1 MNRILSSGTLLMTV
15 MLLAN
20 VGAAAAQTSGGLAYI
35 DSQRILAEAPGT
47 SEAQRAFE
55 QDMERYRSEL
65 ERMTAQLDSLQDN
78 FNRQQATLSA
88 TVREQRQQEI
98 QQKFMEYQQRSME
111 LEETAQQRQ
120 AELVGPIMRRISE
133 VIEQI
138 RTEGNYAMIFDTA
151 TGALITADPQL
162 DLTDRVLERLR
173 QTASR

>member
-1 MNRILSSGTLLMTV
+1 MNRFLSGCTLLVTA
-15 MLLAN
+15 MLLGNAG
-20 VGAAAAQTSGGLAYI
+20 GAMAQASGGLAYI
-35 DSQRILAEAPGT
+35 DSQRILAQAPGT

-55 QDMERYRSEL
+55 QDMQQYRSEL
-65 ERMTAQLDSLQDN
+65 EQMGAQLDSLQDN
-78 FNRQQATLSA
+78 YNRQQATLST

-98 QQKFMEYQQRSME
+98 QQKFMEYQQRSAE

-120 AELVGPIMRRISE
+120 AELVGPIMQRISE

-162 DLTDRVLERLR
+162 DLTERVLERLR